1 MRISPPLL
9 EGRRQFGVSAQ
20 AHTAG
25 MKKTLI
31 SAAALGLSLGLL
43 SAPAHATPKISAQSI
58 IVNPVPASVSVQV
71 WTDRDSSGSQTPN
84 YVPGDKIR
92 LYTRVSRDAYVY
104 LFNVDPNGQV
114 DMILPNRYAGG
125 ANFVKAN
132 TVKVFPAAGDQ
143 FTFDIAAP
151 YGLNKVLA
159 LASLTPLNTSSI
171 ASFTNSQSNFA
182 VSNVQGQQQLAQ
194 ALSIVVNPVQSPIPQ
209 NSWITDVAFYNVA
222 YGNTGTAP
230 VYDTAPVTTLPTWN
244 YQPQWRSQFESQQ
257 TVAQVYIS
265 YANELQ
271 RRGYKL
277 VNRDERGNT
286 VNARFQG
293 SDDAQLIITVRGGKF
308 DVQIIRR

>member
-1 MRISPPLL
+1 
-9 EGRRQFGVSAQ
+9 
-20 AHTAG
+20 
-25 MKKTLI
+25 MKKTLL

-43 SAPAHATPKISAQSI
+43 SAPAQAAPKISAQSI
-58 IVNPVPASVSVQV
+58 IVNPVPAAVSVQV
-71 WTDRDSSGSQTPN
+71 WTDRDTSGTQTPN

-132 TVKVFPAAGDQ
+132 TVKAFPAAGDP

-171 ASFTNSQSNFA
+171 AGFTSSQSNFA

-222 YGNTGTAP
+222 YGSSSSAP
-230 VYDTAPVTTLPTWN
+230 VYDNSPVVTLPAWQN
-244 YQPQWRSQFESQQ
+244 QPQWRSQFQSQQ
-257 TVAQVYIS
+257 TAAQVYIS

-271 RRGYKL
+271 SRGYRL

-286 VNARFQG
+286 INARFQG
-293 SDDAQLIITVRGGKF
+293 NDEAQLIITVRGGKF